1 MSCSSS
7 TRKGP
12 SYTWCEAY
20 KNNESYCYALV
31 NEWGS
36 MHIVVSRF
44 VPLIDAL
51 DAIYMEKGDA
61 EAKGV
66 RDILREPDIICMS
79 LLLAEVLA
87 QINLFPKSLQTSTL
101 IYNSVSA
108 KSPTW
113 PFNTHQRTS
122 KPWQHWD
129 RSKFFLKSVT
139 FVEIESWKQW
149 SWPYLKRSYTG

>member
-20 KNNESYCYALV
+20 KNNQSYCYALV

-66 RDILREPDIICMS
+66 RDILREPDIICML

-87 QINLFPKSLQTSTL
+87 QINLFPKSLQPSTL

-108 KSPTW
+108 KSPT
-113 PFNTHQRTS
+113 
-122 KPWQHWD
+122 
-129 RSKFFLKSVT
+129 
-139 FVEIESWKQW
+139 
-149 SWPYLKRSYTG
+149 